1 MKRTE
6 LAKLHELT
14 SAELEVELQKDL
26 KSLTQARLEKV
37 AGRLK
42 DVASVERLADNVA
55 RVRAIIGEKTL

>member
-6 LAKLHELT
+6 LTKLHEKTLV
-14 SAELEVELQKDL
+14 ELQVELQKDL
-26 KSLTQARLEKV
+26 KALTQARLEKV

-55 RVRAIIGEKTL
+55 RVRAIIGEKTV

>member
-6 LAKLHELT
+6 LKKLHEMT
-14 SAELEVELQKDL
+14 TVELEVELQKDL
-26 KSLTQARLEKV
+26 KALTQARLEKV

>member
-6 LAKLHELT
+6 LTKLHEMT
-14 SAELEVELQKDL
+14 IAELEVELQKDL
-26 KSLTQARLEKV
+26 KALTQARLEKV

-55 RVRAIIGEKTL
+55 RVRAIIGEKTV